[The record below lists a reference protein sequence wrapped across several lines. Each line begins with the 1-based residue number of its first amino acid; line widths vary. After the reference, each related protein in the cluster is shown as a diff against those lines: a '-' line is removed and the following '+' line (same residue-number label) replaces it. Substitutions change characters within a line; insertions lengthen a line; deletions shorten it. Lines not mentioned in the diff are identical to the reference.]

1 MSGKP
6 KYTPFTI
13 VYLAQMKTELQQM
26 RDNTLAGGPLWGDA
40 IQAAYFA
47 VSSSSALCQ
56 IYAELQQMLR
66 TFSRGQLW
74 YDIHAAYLAVS
85 SALCQSDAQLQ
96 RMLGT
101 FPRGQLW
108 YDIHAAH
115 LAVSSALCQSDAQ
128 LQRML
133 GTFSRGQLWYDIH
146 AAYLAVSSALGKIE
160 ADIKARED
168 NLIEA
173 DIKTRE
179 WQSSKG
185 RFAS

>member
-47 VSSSSALCQ
+47 VSSSSALRQ

-66 TFSRGQLW
+66 TLCRGQLW

-85 SALCQSDAQLQ
+85 SALCQSN
-96 RMLGT
+96 
-101 FPRGQLW
+101 
-108 YDIHAAH
+108 
-115 LAVSSALCQSDAQ
+115 AQ

-160 ADIKARED
+160 AYIKARED

>member
-1 MSGKP
+1 MPGFFWWILFRQFCRSVEPIQGKRQDGKPVMSGKP

-26 RDNTLAGGPLWGDA
+26 RDNTLAGGPLWGDD
-40 IQAAYFA
+40 ISAAYFA

-66 TFSRGQLW
+66 TLSRGQLW
-74 YDIHAAYLAVS
+74 HDIHNAY
-85 SALCQSDAQLQ
+85 
-96 RMLGT
+96 
-101 FPRGQLW
+101 
-108 YDIHAAH
+108 

-179 WQSSKG
+179 
-185 RFAS
+185 